1 MKSTQN
7 FEHDVRSLVSE
18 LDSSIDSVRRLVDW
32 LGFDIQYNRS
42 LSAVV
47 GGWSPTVSSSLQ
59 IIGSNEAANYMFGFM
74 ELPDPSPQKC
84 KLVASKLEHVA
95 IILFKAA
102 KKDQWILSIRSGDV
116 NVAGFQPNSL
126 SGPIS
131 RALVSIKNSFEDGK
145 LTASELREANGILS
159 SHSTNDEPPQV
170 DPKHDLGYLTASE
183 ELELGYL
190 IQAGGRAGGT
200 ARDKLVLRNQNLA
213 RNEGNKYFSRYRHF
227 LPNVDVEDYHSAGFI
242 GLIRAAEKYDPSLG
256 YRFSTYATQWIR
268 QSIGRMVENEGLVIR
283 LPSHMMEIV
292 RQVKKFC
299 WEYEQLNDRFP
310 TDAQIEER
318 FELTQS
324 KLALVHEAM
333 NLRVF
338 SLSENIPGTD
348 LSVEETVVDGTQN
361 ELLTS
366 VVNQYRHQAIES
378 SLANV
383 SEVEARV
390 LRLRHGLIGQPR
402 TLEQVGREL
411 GLSRERVRQI
421 ESSALVKLRGKSG
434 ADLRASELG
443 EFCDDQSVN
452 SKPKKR
458 HVGTKRYKTPDHVS
472 LEDTKVPIAAFNQV
486 NESGVEVTEVCAD
499 VDGFET
505 PDSGNIILEVST
517 DSTEHDFDYNL
528 SQNSPSPESVIADSS
543 VEVKLDLDTDVVNKE
558 QYCAN
563 CNVVLPIKF
572 TLNDEPYVRCRICNF
587 NQHIPYSN
595 TERRHS

>member
-1 MKSTQN
+1 MILNPN
-7 FEHDVRSLVSE
+7 FEQDVRKLISG
-18 LDSSIDSVRRLVDW
+18 LDSSIDSIRRLVDW
-32 LGFDIQYNRS
+32 LGFDIQYNLS

-47 GGWSPTVSSSLQ
+47 GGWSPSVTSSLQ

-74 ELPDPSPQKC
+74 ELADPSVQKC
-84 KLVASKLEHVA
+84 KLVASKLDHVA
-95 IILFKAA
+95 IILFKAT
-102 KKDQWILSIRSGDV
+102 KKDHWILSIRSGDI
-116 NVAGFQPNSL
+116 NVAGFQTSSL

-159 SHSTNDEPPQV
+159 SHSTTDEPPPV

-190 IQAGGRAGGT
+190 IQAGGRAGAS

-283 LPSHMMEIV
+283 LPSHMMETV

-299 WEYEQLNDRFP
+299 SDYEQLNDRFP

-318 FELTQS
+318 FDLSHS

-348 LSVEETVVDGTQN
+348 LSVEETVVDGNQD

-366 VVNQYRHQAIES
+366 VVDLYRHQAVES

-443 EFCDDQSVN
+443 EFVDGQSVN
-452 SKPKKR
+452 SQPKKR
-458 HVGTKRYKTPDHVS
+458 HVSSKRFKTPDHES
-472 LEDTKVPIAAFNQV
+472 LEYKTVPIVAVNQYDV
-486 NESGVEVTEVCAD
+486 SGVELAEVCSDD
-499 VDGFET
+499 VGIVK
-505 PDSGNIILEVST
+505 SGSSNNILEVST
-517 DSTEHDFDYNL
+517 DITEHVFDNKR
-528 SQNSPSPESVIADSS
+528 STNEPSSESVVADPS
-543 VEVKLDLDTDVVNKE
+543 VEVKLDLVAVYQE
-558 QYCAN
+558 QFCVS

-572 TLNDEPYVRCRICNF
+572 TLNDEPFVRCRKCNF
-587 NQHIPYSN
+587 H
-595 TERRHS
+595 RHLQAS

>member
-1 MKSTQN
+1 MISNPN
-7 FEHDVRSLVSE
+7 FEQDVRKLISG
-18 LDSSIDSVRRLVDW
+18 LDSSTDSIRRLVDW
-32 LGFDIQYNRS
+32 LGFDIQYNLS

-47 GGWSPTVSSSLQ
+47 GGWSPSVTSSLQ

-74 ELPDPSPQKC
+74 ELADPSVQKC

-95 IILFKAA
+95 IILFKAT
-102 KKDQWILSIRSGDV
+102 KKDQWILSIRSGDI
-116 NVAGFQPNSL
+116 NVAGFQTSSL

-159 SHSTNDEPPQV
+159 SHSTTDEPPPV
-170 DPKHDLGYLTASE
+170 DLKHDLGYLTASE

-190 IQAGGRAGGT
+190 IQAGGRAGAS

-268 QSIGRMVENEGLVIR
+268 QSVGRMVENEGLIIR
-283 LPSHMMEIV
+283 LPSHMMETV

-299 WEYEQLNDRFP
+299 SDYEQLNDRFP

-318 FELTQS
+318 FDLSHS

-348 LSVEETVVDGTQN
+348 LSVEETVVDGNQD

-366 VVNQYRHQAIES
+366 VVDLYRHQAIES

-443 EFCDDQSVN
+443 EFVDGQSVN
-452 SKPKKR
+452 SQPKKR
-458 HVGTKRYKTPDHVS
+458 QVSSKRFKTPDHES
-472 LEDTKVPIAAFNQV
+472 LEDKTVPIVAVNQYDV
-486 NESGVEVTEVCAD
+486 SGVELAEVCSDD
-499 VDGFET
+499 VGIVK
-505 PDSGNIILEVST
+505 SGSSNNILEVST
-517 DSTEHDFDYNL
+517 DIREHVFDNKRSTNE
-528 SQNSPSPESVIADSS
+528 PSSESVVADPS
-543 VEVKLDLDTDVVNKE
+543 VEVKLDLVAVYQE
-558 QYCAN
+558 QFCVT

-572 TLNDEPYVRCRICNF
+572 TLNDEPFVRCRKCNF
-587 NQHIPYSN
+587 H
-595 TERRHS
+595 RHLQAS

>member
-1 MKSTQN
+1 MISNPN
-7 FEHDVRSLVSE
+7 FEQDVRKLISG
-18 LDSSIDSVRRLVDW
+18 LDSSIDSIRRLVDW
-32 LGFDIQYNRS
+32 LGFDIQYNLS

-47 GGWSPTVSSSLQ
+47 GGWSPSVTSSLQ

-74 ELPDPSPQKC
+74 ELADPSVQKC

-95 IILFKAA
+95 IILFKAT
-102 KKDQWILSIRSGDV
+102 KKDQWILSIRSGDI
-116 NVAGFQPNSL
+116 NVAGFQTSSL

-159 SHSTNDEPPQV
+159 SHSTIDEPPPV

-190 IQAGGRAGGT
+190 IQAGGRAGAS

-268 QSIGRMVENEGLVIR
+268 QSIGRMVENEGLIIR
-283 LPSHMMEIV
+283 LPSHMMETV
-292 RQVKKFC
+292 RQIKKFC
-299 WEYEQLNDRFP
+299 SDYEQLNDRFP

-318 FELTQS
+318 FDLSHS

-348 LSVEETVVDGTQN
+348 LSVEETVVDGNQD

-366 VVNQYRHQAIES
+366 VVDLYRHQAIES

-443 EFCDDQSVN
+443 EFVDGQSVN
-452 SKPKKR
+452 SQPKKR
-458 HVGTKRYKTPDHVS
+458 QVSSKRFKTPDHES
-472 LEDTKVPIAAFNQV
+472 LEDKTVPIVAVNQYDV
-486 NESGVEVTEVCAD
+486 SGVELAEVCSDD
-499 VDGFET
+499 VGIVK
-505 PDSGNIILEVST
+505 SGSSNNILEVST
-517 DSTEHDFDYNL
+517 DIREHVFDNKRSTNE
-528 SQNSPSPESVIADSS
+528 PSSESVVADPS
-543 VEVKLDLDTDVVNKE
+543 VEVKLDLVAVYQE
-558 QYCAN
+558 QFCVS

-572 TLNDEPYVRCRICNF
+572 TLNDEPFVRCRKCNF
-587 NQHIPYSN
+587 H
-595 TERRHS
+595 RHLQAS

>member
-1 MKSTQN
+1 
-7 FEHDVRSLVSE
+7 
-18 LDSSIDSVRRLVDW
+18 VRRLVDW
-32 LGFDIQYNRS
+32 LGFDIQYNLS
-42 LSAVV
+42 LNAVV
-47 GGWSPTVSSSLQ
+47 GGWSPSVTSSLQ

-74 ELPDPSPQKC
+74 ELADPSVQKC

-95 IILFKAA
+95 IILFKAT
-102 KKDQWILSIRSGDV
+102 KKDQWILSIRSGEI

-145 LTASELREANGILS
+145 LTASELREANDILS
-159 SHSTNDEPPQV
+159 SHSTTDEPPHA

-190 IQAGGRAGGT
+190 IQAGGRAGAS

-213 RNEGNKYFSRYRHF
+213 RKEGNKYFSRYRHF

-242 GLIRAAEKYDPSLG
+242 GLIRAAEKYNPSLG

-283 LPSHMMEIV
+283 LPSHIIDTV

-299 WEYEQLNDRFP
+299 SDYEQLNDRFP
-310 TDAQIEER
+310 TDTQIEER
-318 FELTQS
+318 FDLSPS

-348 LSVEETVVDGTQN
+348 LSVEETVVDGNQD

-366 VVNQYRHQAIES
+366 VVDLYRHQAIES

-411 GLSRERVRQI
+411 GLSIERVRQI

-443 EFCDDQSVN
+443 EFVDGQSVN
-452 SKPKKR
+452 SQPKKKQ
-458 HVGTKRYKTPDHVS
+458 VSSKRFKTPDHES
-472 LEDTKVPIAAFNQV
+472 LDDKTVLMVAVNQYDV
-486 NESGVEVTEVCAD
+486 SGVELAEVCSDD
-499 VDGFET
+499 VGIVK
-505 PDSGNIILEVST
+505 SGSSNNILEVST
-517 DSTEHDFDYNL
+517 DIREHVFDNKRSTNE
-528 SQNSPSPESVIADSS
+528 PSSESVVADPS
-543 VEVKLDLDTDVVNKE
+543 VEVKLDLVAVYQE
-558 QYCAN
+558 QFCGS

-572 TLNDEPYVRCRICNF
+572 TLNNEPFVRCRKCNF
-587 NQHIPYSN
+587 H
-595 TERRHS
+595 RHLQAS

>member
-1 MKSTQN
+1 MISNQN
-7 FEHDVRSLVSE
+7 FDQDVRTLVSG
-18 LDSSIDSVRRLVDW
+18 LDSTLDSVRRLVDW

-47 GGWSPTVSSSLQ
+47 GGWSPSVTSSLQ

-74 ELPDPSPQKC
+74 ELVDPSAQKC
-84 KLVASKLEHVA
+84 KLVASKLEHVS
-95 IILFKAA
+95 IILFKST
-102 KKDQWILSIRSGDV
+102 KKDHWALSIRSGEI
-116 NVAGFQPNSL
+116 NVASFQPNNL

-131 RALVSIKNSFEDGK
+131 RALVSIKNSFDDGK
-145 LTASELREANGILS
+145 LTASELYEANSLLS
-159 SHSTNDEPPQV
+159 SDTNFGELPQV
-170 DPKHDLGYLTASE
+170 EPKVSPGYLTASE
-183 ELELGYL
+183 EIELGYL
-190 IQAGGRAGGT
+190 IQTGGRAGAS

-227 LPNVDVEDYHSAGFI
+227 LPNVDVEDYHSAGYI

-256 YRFSTYATQWIR
+256 YRFSTYATQWLR
-268 QSIGRMVENEGLVIR
+268 QSIGRMVENEGLTIR
-283 LPSHMMEIV
+283 LPSHIIETV

-299 WEYEQLNDRFP
+299 SDYEQLNDRFP

-318 FELTQS
+318 FDITQS

-348 LSVEETVVDGTQN
+348 LSVEETVVDGNQD

-366 VVNQYRHQAIES
+366 VVDQYRHQAIES

-434 ADLRASELG
+434 ANLRESELG
-443 EFCDDQSVN
+443 EFVDGQNVISH
-452 SKPKKR
+452 PKKR
-458 HVGTKRYKTPDHVS
+458 QSSNKS
-472 LEDTKVPIAAFNQV
+472 LITSNRESLDNTKVLSSAFNEVGGSGIEATKARGDLLGQV
-486 NESGVEVTEVCAD
+486 KSGSSNNTAEVLAD
-499 VDGFET
+499 
-505 PDSGNIILEVST
+505 I
-517 DSTEHDFDYNL
+517 TEHVIDHKH
-528 SQNSPSPESVIADSS
+528 SQYSPSPESMIEDPS
-543 VEVKLDLDTDVVNKE
+543 VEVKLELDTYGVSIE
-558 QYCAN
+558 SFCTN
-563 CNVVLPIKF
+563 CKVILPIKHN
-572 TLNDEPYVRCRICNF
+572 LKNEPYVRCRICNF
-587 NQHIPYSN
+587 QQLLRPMNSDRKH
-595 TERRHS
+595 